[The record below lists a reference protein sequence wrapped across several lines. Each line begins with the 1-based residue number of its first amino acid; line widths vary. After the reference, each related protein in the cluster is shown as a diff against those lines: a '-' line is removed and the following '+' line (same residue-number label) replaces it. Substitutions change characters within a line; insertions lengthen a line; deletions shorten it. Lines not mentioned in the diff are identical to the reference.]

1 MAPNYDVYIKVI
13 ITRTEVTLNVMTCL
27 MFMMLME
34 QRCIK
39 VIGSAKKKGNLLLW
53 QLMKSIFVLC
63 SVIELYTSTLIAC
76 ISDFKING

>member
-39 VIGSAKKKGNLLLW
+39 VIGSAKKKRKFTALATHEEH
-53 QLMKSIFVLC
+53 LC
-63 SVIELYTSTLIAC
+63 TL
-76 ISDFKING
+76 